1 MLDADRRPSITVQR
15 VFYVGAAVVI
25 AGIAVAGF
33 WPTYWSPLFSGKL
46 EKHWLLHLHAGV
58 FTGWLL
64 LLITQTS
71 LVRRGRTDLHQKVGA
86 ALGGWWGALLFVFG
100 VSTAFGV
107 ISPGIGEDFG
117 SLQAFIESLGT
128 TIPSISAFGV
138 LFAAGI
144 AYRKRPAVHKRLMV
158 FATLVLL
165 DAATARLGPNLLGVS
180 SPGLIALIG
189 LGLPAGLGL
198 SVLGHDWWTR
208 RRVHPASLLG
218 GGILL
223 LSESRLFL
231 IRSDAWTEFSGE
243 AAATLRSVLL
253 PLM

>member
-1 MLDADRRPSITVQR
+1 MLDGDRRPSITIQR
-15 VFYVGAAVVI
+15 GFYVGAAVVI
-25 AGIAVAGF
+25 ASVAVAGF
-33 WPTYWSPLFSGKL
+33 WPTYWGPFFSGTL
-46 EKHWLLHLHAGV
+46 DKHWLLHLHAGV
-58 FTGWLL
+58 FTVWLF
-64 LLITQTS
+64 LLITQTG
-71 LVRRGRTDLHQKVGA
+71 LVRRGRTDLHQKLGA
-86 ALGGWWGALLFVFG
+86 ALGSWWGALLVVVG
-100 VSTAFGV
+100 LSTALGV
-107 ISPGIGEDFG
+107 ASPGIGEEFG

-128 TIPSISAFGV
+128 TLPSISAFGV

-144 AYRKRPAVHKRLMV
+144 VYRKRPAVHKRLMV

-165 DAATARLGPNLLGVS
+165 DAATARLGPNLLGMS
-180 SPGLIALIG
+180 SPGMIALIG
-189 LGLPAGLGL
+189 LGVPAGLGL

-208 RRVHPASLLG
+208 RRIHPASLVG